1 MRFRLRTQAMPYR
14 RTRTCAT
21 AAAPAYIPDAR
32 HAQRE
37 ARRAQL
43 RNGPRRDRPVV
54 LVGLMGAGKSTVGRR
69 LAAALGT
76 DFMDADDAI
85 EEAAGM
91 SIPEIFERYGEPAFR
106 DLERRVVLRLLREG
120 HGVIALGGGAFVDP
134 EIRRA
139 VREQAVSVWLRADL
153 DTLVERTAR
162 RPGRRPL
169 LMRGDPREILAE
181 LMERRHPIYAEADIT
196 VDTGPGPVDR
206 VVEAVL
212 AHLCAADA
220 ETGR

>member
-1 MRFRLRTQAMPYR
+1 MQAKR
-14 RTRTCAT
+14 R
-21 AAAPAYIPDAR
+21 P
-32 HAQRE
+32 
-37 ARRAQL
+37 
-43 RNGPRRDRPVV
+43 DRPVV

-69 LAAALGT
+69 LAAALDT
-76 DFMDADDAI
+76 DFVDADEAI
-85 EEAAGM
+85 VTAAGM

-106 DLERRVVLRLLREG
+106 DLERRLVLRLLREG

-139 VREQAVSVWLRADL
+139 VRERAVSVWLRADL

-162 RPGRRPL
+162 KPGRRPL

-181 LMERRHPIYAEADIT
+181 LMERRYPVYAEADIT

-212 AHLCAADA
+212 ERLCAADA